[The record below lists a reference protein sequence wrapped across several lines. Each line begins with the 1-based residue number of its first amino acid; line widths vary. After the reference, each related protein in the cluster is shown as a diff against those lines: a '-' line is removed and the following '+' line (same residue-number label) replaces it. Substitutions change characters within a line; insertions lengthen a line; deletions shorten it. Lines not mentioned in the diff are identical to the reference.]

1 MGLVRGVV
9 VATVH
14 EVGCGLSKSI
24 IGCMFVRVITEL
36 DVIRQFFRL

>member
-9 VATVH
+9 VAMVSSDAAL
-14 EVGCGLSKSI
+14 VRVLIVCV
-24 IGCMFVRVITEL
+24 FVRVITEL